1 MHSLGSWRRVVSG
14 ERVHPSIRLK
24 SMNAK
29 FYKFYGYGYGG
40 VSGKVNYRM
49 EYATINLTE
58 LRPLDDASL
67 AYLVDLRGIVVLNRK
82 V

>member
-1 MHSLGSWRRVVSG
+1 ML
-14 ERVHPSIRLK
+14 
-24 SMNAK
+24 K

-40 VSGKVNYRM
+40 VSGKVHYRM